1 MQSLTRRIDY
11 IEESLD
17 VKDDLLTKIQKL
29 EKKKKEDQLENMNEK
44 YKEYLNQQINEKEFS
59 FDTDI
64 VEAISLTINYIEENQ
79 QAIAKVLGAKVSN
92 ELKEEVLLHLI
103 KENTDSFS
111 SEMLRNSFYY
121 IKDNFKQSLSEPQ
134 PEFKEKKSK
143 KWFK

>member
-1 MQSLTRRIDY
+1 MQSLSRRIEQ

-29 EKKKKEDQLENMNEK
+29 EKKKKEDQLANMNEK

-121 IKDNFKQSLSEPQ
+121 IKDNFKPLSESQ
-134 PEFKEKKSK
+134 SETKEKKSK